1 MEINKNIKNLNDNIR
16 NNQFM
21 SLSPT
26 IVEKLEKVYVD
37 ALDFVIENENIK
49 NAAISGHYGSGKS
62 SIWQTY
68 KNMRN
73 INNVIYIYL

>member
-49 NAAISGHYGSGKS
+49 SCYFRTLWFWK
-62 SIWQTY
+62 
-68 KNMRN
+68 K
-73 INNVIYIYL
+73 

>member
-1 MEINKNIKNLNDNIR
+1 MKKNKNIKNSHDTIR
-16 NNQFM
+16 NTQFM

-49 NAAISGHYGSGKS
+49 
-62 SIWQTY
+62 
-68 KNMRN
+68 
-73 INNVIYIYL
+73 IYL